1 MKTFTLCRRKLE
13 LEAAPITA
21 ENIFEVAEW
30 CHGKVVCEGKLNAE
44 GTNIYI
50 ELMSLVNRNQ
60 EKVHAHLGDWI
71 TAGKPFKV
79 YKQASIDSIFELK
92 DSRKY
97 DSILAFVRG
106 VMYEQNEATLRGFGT
121 DACDDL
127 AISVTQKIYN
137 LM

>member
-1 MKTFTLCRRKLE
+1 MKTVTLCRRKLE
-13 LEAAPITA
+13 LEATPITA

-30 CHGKVVCEGKLNAE
+30 CHGKVICEGKMKPDGSNV
-44 GTNIYI
+44 YI

-60 EKVHAHLGDWI
+60 EKVRAHLGDWI
-71 TAGKPFKV
+71 TSGKSFKV

-97 DSILAFVRG
+97 DSILAFIRG

-121 DACDDL
+121 DACEDF